1 MVFSRKQVEVYVQ
14 HIPSSASGTSRDTTE
29 ATGHS
34 PLGQGLRAVAAA
46 VLLASSLTAADAW
59 AMALGRVTVQSQLG
73 QPLRAEIDVPSI
85 TDEEAASLQI
95 QIAPEDAFRAATM
108 QYSPVLNA
116 VRFNLERRSNGRT
129 VIRLSSD
136 QAVVEPFLDMVLQ
149 ATWNGG
155 RLVRG
160 YTMLFDPPN
169 LRPAPAPLL
178 PSTARSGMSAP
189 APAPTP
195 SATPAPQPAAMPAR
209 SAASTPAAPVRPAA
223 APSGEPAGQVTVKP
237 GDTAGRIAL
246 AHKPASAS
254 LEQMLVGMLRANP
267 RAFIENNVNR
277 MKAGVVLDLPKPADV
292 EQIDEA
298 EAKQLIAAQSRD
310 FNEYRR
316 RLANMAPSQA
326 SEESGRSAKGAVQTE
341 IRESKPDAATT
352 DKLTLSKGAVTSAN
366 SQEER
371 IAQQKRQDD
380 SSTRVAEL
388 SRNLDELQKLGQAAG
403 ATPADPTPT
412 AAATEVP
419 GVAVQAPPPAPPA
432 PQPPTPPA
440 PPPPAPAPAPAA
452 PESSGGIVQ
461 ALMSNPLALPA
472 AGGLAVLLG
481 TRAVL
486 RLRWRNNDKAPLSED
501 EDSRFEPAGGQS
513 VDTSEEG
520 APSSMMYSP
529 SQLDAGGDVD
539 PVAEAD
545 VYLAYGRDKQAEEIL
560 TDALRLHPDRLPV
573 HLKLLE
579 IHAQRNDT
587 KAFEATATRVF
598 DLTEGLGEDWA
609 QARQMGYALD
619 PQNPLYQP
627 PSTGMPTPPAMAEM
641 PDLDLTLPPESPAA
655 SATAEPDPL
664 PTVEPAAED
673 SSLDFDLDLGG
684 ETPAEEAQPVAQAA
698 PAADD
703 GFELDLNLSHD
714 EAQAQPV
721 PEAQQEDHSLDFDLD
736 LTQVDVQEAPALPA
750 EQPAPSPAELPSE
763 LDELTLDLAAEPA
776 ASAEP
781 ASTEPDLDALSQM
794 EVDEGLDGTDPLE
807 TKLSL
812 AREFEAIGDTEGARS
827 LAEEVEAEATGALQ
841 ERARAFLAQLS

>member
-1 MVFSRKQVEVYVQ
+1 MQ
-14 HIPSSASGTSRDTTE
+14 HISSSTSGTSRDTTE
-29 ATGHS
+29 VTGHS

-59 AMALGRVTVQSQLG
+59 ALALGRVTVQSQLG

-85 TDEEAASLQI
+85 TDEEAANLQI

-116 VRFNLERRSNGRT
+116 VRFNLERRPNGRT

-178 PSTARSGMSAP
+178 PSAAQSSSAVSAP
-189 APAPTP
+189 AHTP
-195 SATPAPQPAAMPAR
+195 SATAPTPPAAATPAR
-209 SAASTPAAPVRPAA
+209 SAATTPTAPARPAA
-223 APSGEPAGQVTVKP
+223 APSSEPASQIAVKP

-254 LEQMLVGMLRANP
+254 LEQMLVGMLRSNP
-267 RAFIENNVNR
+267 RAFIGNNVNR
-277 MKAGVVLDLPKPADV
+277 MKAGVVLDLPKSSDV

-316 RLANMAPSQA
+316 RLANLAPSQVG
-326 SEESGRSAKGAVQTE
+326 EESGRTAKGTVQTE
-341 IRESKPDAATT
+341 IRDNKPDAATT
-352 DKLTLSKGAVTSAN
+352 DKLTLSKGAVAAAN

-371 IAQQKRQDD
+371 IAQQKRQED

-388 SRNLDELQKLGQAAG
+388 SRNLEDLQKLEQANSAA
-403 ATPADPTPT
+403 ATAP
-412 AAATEVP
+412 AAATETP
-419 GVAVQAPPPAPPA
+419 GVAVQAPAAAAAPAAPMPPA
-432 PQPPTPPA
+432 
-440 PPPPAPAPAPAA
+440 PPPAPAPAPPAPVSAA
-452 PESSGGIVQ
+452 PVPTGGIVQ
-461 ALMSNPLALPA
+461 ELMSNPLALPA

-481 TRAVL
+481 ALALL
-486 RLRWRNNDKAPLSED
+486 RLRKRNNGKAALPED

-513 VDTSEEG
+513 VDTGEEG
-520 APSSMMYSP
+520 GPSSMMYSP

-587 KAFEATATRVF
+587 KAFETSATRVF
-598 DLTEGLGEDWA
+598 DLTDGHGDDWEH
-609 QARQMGYALD
+609 ARQIGYALD

-627 PSTGMPTPPAMAEM
+627 PSAGMPATPAVAEL
-641 PDLDLTLPPESPAA
+641 PDLDLNLSPETPAA
-655 SATAEPDPL
+655 PATADASPL
-664 PTVEPAAED
+664 PATEPAVED
-673 SSLDFDLDLGG
+673 SGLDFDLDLGS
-684 ETPAEEAQPVAQAA
+684 ETPTEEAPPVVQAA
-698 PAADD
+698 AAADD
-703 GFELDLNLSHD
+703 GFELDLNLSRD
-714 EAQAQPV
+714 EAPTQSASTAP
-721 PEAQQEDHSLDFDLD
+721 QEDHSLDFDLD
-736 LTQVDVQEAPALPA
+736 LTQMEAEEAPEQAA
-750 EQPAPSPAELPSE
+750 GQPAPRTAELPSD
-763 LDELTLDLAAEPA
+763 LDELTLDLEAEPA
-776 ASAEP
+776 TALDQS
-781 ASTEPDLDALSQM
+781 STEPDLDAISQM
-794 EVDEGLDGTDPLE
+794 EVDEGLGGTDPLE

-827 LAEEVEAEATGALQ
+827 LAEEVEAEASGALR